1 VPSTTVRRP
10 IFHINVRRSVR
21 VELTM
26 NLSRLIF
33 RSWYYFRIGYGTYV
47 AFPLGFA
54 STMIVIYELAFK
66 DVAVIHDYFPRLYI
80 FGIVALLVIG
90 PISIYAGL
98 YHIKRT
104 GAYSAE
110 ASVLTESNPYVYR
123 AIPGKEREVF
133 LPLMML
139 TAKGL
144 AKMME
149 QQHSMTL
156 EEQREFQTV
165 LDKANSLLE
174 GASIGLPKDK
184 AKA

>member
-1 VPSTTVRRP
+1 
-10 IFHINVRRSVR
+10 
-21 VELTM
+21 M

-66 DVAVIHDYFPRLYI
+66 DIAVIHDYFPRLYI

-139 TAKGL
+139 TLKGL
-144 AKMME
+144 VKMME

-165 LDKANSLLE
+165 LEKANTLLK
-174 GASIGLPKDK
+174 GASVGLPKDK
-184 AKA
+184 SKS

>member
-1 VPSTTVRRP
+1 MKFSK
-10 IFHINVRRSVR
+10 
-21 VELTM
+21 
-26 NLSRLIF
+26 LIF

-54 STMIVIYELAFK
+54 STMIVIYALALR
-66 DVAVIHDYFPRLYI
+66 DVPAVERYFPHLWI
-80 FGIVALLVIG
+80 FGIVGLLVIA
-90 PISIYAGL
+90 PVSIYAGL

-110 ASVLTESNPYVYR
+110 ASVLTESNPYVYK

-144 AKMME
+144 AKVLE
-149 QQHSMTL
+149 QQNSMTP
-156 EEQREFQTV
+156 EEQREFKTV
-165 LDKANSLLE
+165 LEKANILLG
-174 GASIGLPKDK
+174 GASVGLPK
-184 AKA
+184 AKPKD

>member
-1 VPSTTVRRP
+1 M
-10 IFHINVRRSVR
+10 
-21 VELTM
+21 M

-54 STMIVIYELAFK
+54 STMIVIYQLAL
-66 DVAVIHDYFPRLYI
+66 VNVPYIHQYFPHLYV
-80 FGIVALLVIG
+80 FGLVALLILG

-110 ASVLTESNPYVYR
+110 ASLLIESNPYAYR
-123 AIPGKEREVF
+123 AVPGKEREVF
-133 LPLMML
+133 LPLMIL
-139 TAKGL
+139 TARSL
-144 AKMME
+144 ARMME

-156 EEQREFQTV
+156 EDKKEFQTIF
-165 LDKANSLLE
+165 DKARVLLE

-184 AKA
+184 PTD

>member
-1 VPSTTVRRP
+1 
-10 IFHINVRRSVR
+10 
-21 VELTM
+21 M

-66 DVAVIHDYFPRLYI
+66 DIAVIHDYFPRLYI

-139 TAKGL
+139 TLKGL
-144 AKMME
+144 VKMME

-165 LDKANSLLE
+165 LEKANTLLK
-174 GASIGLPKDK
+174 GASVGLPKDK
-184 AKA
+184 SKN

>member
-1 VPSTTVRRP
+1 
-10 IFHINVRRSVR
+10 
-21 VELTM
+21 L
-26 NLSRLIF
+26 NLKRLIF

-54 STMIVIYELAFK
+54 STMVVIYELALK
-66 DVAVIHDYFPRLYI
+66 DVPSISAYFPHLYI
-80 FGIVALLVIG
+80 FGIVALLTVT

-98 YHIKRT
+98 YHIRRT

-110 ASVLTESNPYVYR
+110 ASVLTESNPYAYK

-144 AKMME
+144 AKVME
-149 QQHSMTL
+149 QQQSMTS
-156 EEQREFQTV
+156 EEKQQFQTV
-165 LDKANSLLE
+165 LEHANALLE
-174 GASIGLPKDK
+174 GESVGLSRDKPKN
-184 AKA
+184 

>member
-1 VPSTTVRRP
+1 
-10 IFHINVRRSVR
+10 
-21 VELTM
+21 M
-26 NLSRLIF
+26 IF

-54 STMIVIYELAFK
+54 STMIVIYALAIVPVPFL
-66 DVAVIHDYFPRLYI
+66 HDIFSHLYI
-80 FGIVALLVIG
+80 FGIVGFLIIG

-110 ASVLTESNPYVYR
+110 ASVLTESNPYVYK

-133 LPLMML
+133 LPLMVL

-144 AKMME
+144 AKVME
-149 QQHSMTL
+149 RQNTL
-156 EEQREFQTV
+156 TSEEQREFQIV
-165 LDKANSLLE
+165 LGKANTLLE
-174 GASIGLPKDK
+174 GASVGLPKDK
-184 AKA
+184 SKS

>member
-1 VPSTTVRRP
+1 MKFSK
-10 IFHINVRRSVR
+10 
-21 VELTM
+21 
-26 NLSRLIF
+26 LIF

-54 STMIVIYELAFK
+54 STMIVIYALAVV
-66 DVAVIHDYFPRLYI
+66 DVPTIHDIFPHLYI
-80 FGIVALLVIG
+80 FGIVGLLIIG

-110 ASVLTESNPYVYR
+110 ASVLTESNPYVYK

-133 LPLMML
+133 LPLMVL

-144 AKMME
+144 AKVME
-149 QQHSMTL
+149 QQHTL
-156 EEQREFQTV
+156 TQEEQKEFQTV
-165 LDKANSLLE
+165 LGKANTLLE
-174 GASIGLPKDK
+174 GASVGLPKEK
-184 AKA
+184 SKN

>member
-1 VPSTTVRRP
+1 MKFSK
-10 IFHINVRRSVR
+10 
-21 VELTM
+21 
-26 NLSRLIF
+26 LIF

-54 STMIVIYELAFK
+54 STMIVIYALAIVPVPFLH
-66 DVAVIHDYFPRLYI
+66 DVFSHLYI
-80 FGIVALLVIG
+80 FGIVGLLIIG

-110 ASVLTESNPYVYR
+110 ASVLTESNPYVYK

-133 LPLMML
+133 LPLMVL

-144 AKMME
+144 AKVME
-149 QQHSMTL
+149 QQHTL
-156 EEQREFQTV
+156 TSEEQREFQTV
-165 LDKANSLLE
+165 LAKANTLLE
-174 GASIGLPKDK
+174 GASVGLPKDRSK
-184 AKA
+184 R

>member
-1 VPSTTVRRP
+1 
-10 IFHINVRRSVR
+10 
-21 VELTM
+21 M
-26 NLSRLIF
+26 IF

-54 STMIVIYELAFK
+54 STMIVIYALAIVPVPFL
-66 DVAVIHDYFPRLYI
+66 HDIFSHLYI
-80 FGIVALLVIG
+80 FGIVGLLIIG

-110 ASVLTESNPYVYR
+110 ASVLTESNPYVYK

-133 LPLMML
+133 LPLMVL

-144 AKMME
+144 AKVME
-149 QQHSMTL
+149 QQNTL
-156 EEQREFQTV
+156 TSEEQREFQIV
-165 LDKANSLLE
+165 LGKANTLLE
-174 GASIGLPKDK
+174 GASVGLPKDK
-184 AKA
+184 SKS

>member
-1 VPSTTVRRP
+1 
-10 IFHINVRRSVR
+10 
-21 VELTM
+21 M
-26 NLSRLIF
+26 IF

-47 AFPLGFA
+47 AFPLGFV
-54 STMIVIYELAFK
+54 STMIVIYELALK
-66 DVAVIHDYFPRLYI
+66 DVPQIHDYFPHLYI
-80 FGIVALLVIG
+80 FGIIALLIIG
-90 PISIYAGL
+90 PVSIYAGL

-110 ASVLTESNPYVYR
+110 ASVLTESNPYVYK

-149 QQHSMTL
+149 QQRSITS
-156 EEQREFQTV
+156 EEQMEFQAV
-165 LDKANSLLE
+165 LEKASALIE
-174 GASIGLPKDK
+174 GSSIGLPKNRSKD
-184 AKA
+184 

>member
-1 VPSTTVRRP
+1 MKFSK
-10 IFHINVRRSVR
+10 
-21 VELTM
+21 
-26 NLSRLIF
+26 LIF

-54 STMIVIYELAFK
+54 STMIVIYALAIVPVPFL
-66 DVAVIHDYFPRLYI
+66 HDIFSHLYI
-80 FGIVALLVIG
+80 FGIVGFLIIG

-110 ASVLTESNPYVYR
+110 ASVLTESNPYVYK

-133 LPLMML
+133 LPLMVL

-144 AKMME
+144 AKVME
-149 QQHSMTL
+149 QQNTL
-156 EEQREFQTV
+156 TSEEQREFQIV
-165 LDKANSLLE
+165 LGKANTLLE
-174 GASIGLPKDK
+174 GASVGLPKDK
-184 AKA
+184 SRK

>member
-1 VPSTTVRRP
+1 MKFSK
-10 IFHINVRRSVR
+10 
-21 VELTM
+21 
-26 NLSRLIF
+26 LIF

-54 STMIVIYELAFK
+54 STMIVIYALA
-66 DVAVIHDYFPRLYI
+66 VVSVPVIHNIFPHLYV
-80 FGIVALLVIG
+80 FGIVGILIIV

-133 LPLMML
+133 LPLMVL

-144 AKMME
+144 AKVME
-149 QQHSMTL
+149 QQHALTL
-156 EEQREFQTV
+156 EEQREVGIV
-165 LDKANSLLE
+165 LCKANTLLE
-174 GASIGLPKDK
+174 GASVGLPKDK
-184 AKA
+184 SKN

>member
-1 VPSTTVRRP
+1 MKFSK
-10 IFHINVRRSVR
+10 
-21 VELTM
+21 
-26 NLSRLIF
+26 LIF

-54 STMIVIYELAFK
+54 STMIVIYALAVVPVRF
-66 DVAVIHDYFPRLYI
+66 IHDIFPHLYI
-80 FGIVALLVIG
+80 FGIVGILIIG

-110 ASVLTESNPYVYR
+110 ASVLTESNPYVYK

-133 LPLMML
+133 LPLMVL
-139 TAKGL
+139 TLKGL
-144 AKMME
+144 AKVME
-149 QQHSMTL
+149 QQHTL
-156 EEQREFQTV
+156 TSEEQREFQTV
-165 LDKANSLLE
+165 LVKANTLLE

-184 AKA
+184 SKN

>member
-1 VPSTTVRRP
+1 MKFSK
-10 IFHINVRRSVR
+10 
-21 VELTM
+21 
-26 NLSRLIF
+26 LIF

-54 STMIVIYELAFK
+54 STMIVIYALAIVPVPFL
-66 DVAVIHDYFPRLYI
+66 HDIFSHLYI
-80 FGIVALLVIG
+80 FGIVGLLIIG

-110 ASVLTESNPYVYR
+110 ASVLTESNPYVYK

-133 LPLMML
+133 LPLMVL

-144 AKMME
+144 AKVME
-149 QQHSMTL
+149 QQNTL
-156 EEQREFQTV
+156 TSEEQREFQIV
-165 LDKANSLLE
+165 LGKANTLLE
-174 GASIGLPKDK
+174 GASVGLPKDK
-184 AKA
+184 SRN